1 MNSGADLL
9 KMQPAAIVPV
19 MSGVHRAA
27 CYFLWPVM
35 AQVRVR
41 VRVRARVSGLL
52 LPMPGEG

>member
-1 MNSGADLL
+1 MFTVFVNSGADLL

-41 VRVRARVSGLL
+41 VRVRARVFGFV
-52 LPMPGEG
+52 

>member
-35 AQVRVR
+35 AQDGGDELE
-41 VRVRARVSGLL
+41 SGMVEQASYS
-52 LPMPGEG
+52 PSHHP

>member
-1 MNSGADLL
+1 
-9 KMQPAAIVPV
+9 MQPAAIVPV

-41 VRVRARVSGLL
+41 GLGL
-52 LPMPGEG
+52 VFGFG